1 MENND
6 DMFDKDFLES
16 VSLNTPVPGGG
27 SVSALSG
34 SLGSAL
40 CSMVAC
46 LTHEKKDMLQN
57 RSIMEEIGV
66 KAQELKDDLA
76 HLVSEDSRAFNK
88 VLDNV
93 RLPATSE
100 QDKKEKTKNIL
111 SANKY
116 AIEIPYQTAKKC
128 YEVMQLAEI
137 LIEKGNPSSLT
148 DAGVASE
155 VAFAGLRGGCMNV
168 LINLPELIDKPY
180 INQKQKEVDNLLKKG
195 ERLNRKLFKK
205 TILSLEMTG
214 NKSD

>member
-1 MENND
+1 
-6 DMFDKDFLES
+6 
-16 VSLNTPVPGGG
+16 
-27 SVSALSG
+27 
-34 SLGSAL
+34 
-40 CSMVAC
+40 
-46 LTHEKKDMLQN
+46 MLQN
-57 RSIMEEIGV
+57 RSIMEKIGV
-66 KAQELKDDLA
+66 RAQELKDDLA

-88 VLDNV
+88 VLEAV

-111 SANKY
+111 LANKY

-137 LIEKGNPSSLT
+137 LIEEGNQSSLT

-205 TILSLEMTG
+205 TISSLEMTG
-214 NKSD
+214 L

>member
-1 MENND
+1 
-6 DMFDKDFLES
+6 L
-16 VSLNTPVPGGG
+16 
-27 SVSALSG
+27 
-34 SLGSAL
+34 
-40 CSMVAC
+40 
-46 LTHEKKDMLQN
+46 
-57 RSIMEEIGV
+57 
-66 KAQELKDDLA
+66 
-76 HLVSEDSRAFNK
+76 
-88 VLDNV
+88 
-93 RLPATSE
+93 
-100 QDKKEKTKNIL
+100 
-111 SANKY
+111 ANKY

-205 TILSLEMTG
+205 TISSLEMTG
-214 NKSD
+214 